1 MFILNLFPL
10 IGVPILLYCL
20 IGLGYLGVMDST
32 ELFTLTLV
40 SETQWVLNV
49 ADFLVILAIF
59 LLYIEIFKATRTS
72 AISIVDHIL
81 SLGVF
86 IASLVTFLIWPPAGT
101 STFFMLTL
109 IAMID
114 VIAGFTITIS
124 TARRD
129 IGISS

>member
-20 IGLGYLGVMDST
+20 IALGYLGVADNT
-32 ELFTLTLV
+32 ELLHLTLV
-40 SETQWVLNV
+40 SGTSWVLNV
-49 ADFLVILAIF
+49 ADFLVILAIL

-72 AISIVDHIL
+72 AISIIDHIL

-86 IASLVTFLIWPPAGT
+86 IASLVIFLVWPPAGT